1 MKSLLCFIYG
11 ARAVAILLFL
21 IAPKTGPVMLVFAA
35 LLGLT
40 FLATVPPTVGL
51 VAKFFGMGNMATL
64 FGVIM
69 LAHQI
74 GGFMGAWVGGKV
86 FEATGSYNGMWY
98 ADILLAI
105 GAVLVN
111 LPIREEKLIR
121 VAA

>member
-1 MKSLLCFIYG
+1 
-11 ARAVAILLFL
+11 
-21 IAPKTGPVMLVFAA
+21 MLVFAA
-35 LLGLT
+35 VLGLT

>member
-1 MKSLLCFIYG
+1 MVTRETGKESFLCRVLG
-11 ARAVAILLFL
+11 NEQPPAHLARGIIEEKLRSAILDGRL
-21 IAPKTGPVMLVFAA
+21 PSGTA
-35 LLGLT
+35 LRQQEL
-40 FLATVPPTVGL
+40 
-51 VAKFFGMGNMATL
+51 ATL

>member
-1 MKSLLCFIYG
+1 
-11 ARAVAILLFL
+11 
-21 IAPKTGPVMLVFAA
+21 
-35 LLGLT
+35 
-40 FLATVPPTVGL
+40 
-51 VAKFFGMGNMATL
+51 
-64 FGVIM
+64 M